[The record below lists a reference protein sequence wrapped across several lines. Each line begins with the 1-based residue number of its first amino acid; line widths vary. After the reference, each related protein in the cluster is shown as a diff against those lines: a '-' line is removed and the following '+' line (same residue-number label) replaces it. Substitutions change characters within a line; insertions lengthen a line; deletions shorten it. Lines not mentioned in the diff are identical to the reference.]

1 MCEQLTSVIVKDV
14 YKCVG
19 WERRMKTE
27 DLDDLFIY
35 LFLHSQVEDD
45 V

>member
-1 MCEQLTSVIVKDV
+1 MCWLGEKD
-14 YKCVG
+14 
-19 WERRMKTE
+19 EDE

-35 LFLHSQVEDD
+35 LFLHSQVDDD